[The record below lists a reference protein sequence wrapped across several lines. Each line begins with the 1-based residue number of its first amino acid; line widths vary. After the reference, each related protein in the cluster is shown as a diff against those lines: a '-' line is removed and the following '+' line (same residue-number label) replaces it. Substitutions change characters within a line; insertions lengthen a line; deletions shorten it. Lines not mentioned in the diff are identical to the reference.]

1 MSQTLASDARTVVRA
16 YFEALDRRDLAA
28 LRASFAPGATWVTP
42 GDLPVSGTYRGAHEI
57 IDGFLARMLE
67 RLDPDAEVGRQLTAL
82 VGSDDVAVAEWS
94 AHAVARSGE
103 RYENDYCGVF
113 ETRDGKITAVREY
126 FDTERMGAV
135 LFGR

>member
-1 MSQTLASDARTVVRA
+1 MPAPSSGRTSKRSTAATWPRCARVFVA
-16 YFEALDRRDLAA
+16 
-28 LRASFAPGATWVTP
+28 GATWVTT
-42 GDLPVSGTYRGAHEI
+42 GDLPVAGTYRGADEI

-67 RLDPDAEVGRQLTAL
+67 RLDPDAELGRQLAAL

-94 AHAVARSGE
+94 AHVVATRGE
-103 RYENDYCGVF
+103 RYENDYCGVC
-113 ETRDGKITAVREY
+113 ETCDGKITAVREY